1 MNSTEKIL
9 QELNTED
16 KNNKLNNWLQ
26 EYIEKQNIKNN
37 EIKKMMSSSDYINW
51 LTNFT
56 IDKDAF
62 SDNDWLYNSSTIK
75 KEDLDNIEKLYLFY
89 EGIDKYARNNYIYP
103 IPCEYG
109 NFYKIKWNEIGFEI
123 GVLMGQGTL
132 FFCRKLLVKENHEFI
147 DYNDIILNKKQK
159 QVEYIESCLNS
170 ISDMI
175 LTAYK
180 NGVPADAIK
189 TTLDNTIQ
197 EINSKEEENNKKL
210 LLS

>member
-180 NGVPADAIK
+180 NGVPTNAIK
-189 TTLDNTIQ
+189 TTLDDTIQ
-197 EINSKEEENNKKL
+197 EISSKEEENNKKL

>member
-1 MNSTEKIL
+1 MNSAEKIL

-62 SDNDWLYNSSTIK
+62 SDNDWLYNCSTIK
-75 KEDLDNIEKLYLFY
+75 KEDQDNIEKLYLFY

-132 FFCRKLLVKENHEFI
+132 FFCRKLLVKENQEFI

-189 TTLDNTIQ
+189 TTLDDTIQ
-197 EINSKEEENNKKL
+197 EISSKEEENKKKL